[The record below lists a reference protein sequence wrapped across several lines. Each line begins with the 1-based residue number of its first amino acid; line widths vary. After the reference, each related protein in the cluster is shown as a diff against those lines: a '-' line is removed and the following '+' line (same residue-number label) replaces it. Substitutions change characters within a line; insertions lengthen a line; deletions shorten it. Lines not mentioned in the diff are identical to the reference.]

1 MKPILINDRSHE
13 PKDKILSKTEFVN
26 KMSKEL
32 KYKYHNIFKVLRYD
46 DNTLRTDINNILT
59 KYSTQKKL
67 GVNPKFI
74 EKDILNIARQKSN
87 NMNINQLNKQK
98 SQSHI
103 PINPVN
109 NIKTKQLPAIKKT
122 NKSTM
127 INNNNNNIIS
137 NISSNISD
145 NNLNNIIN
153 DFSNN
158 NIPTSENE
166 NNRYSSSI
174 PKDNQSIKNYIINED
189 TNLNKLIQSEQL
201 KQGVPFTNN
210 DFLNQDINL
219 TEFQKNQKEKKIEEQ
234 KYRDELKKQIQNN
247 KKINSREE
255 ETNEEKN
262 NVEDD
267 SNGFFFGKMSYEQKK
282 YLERKNKIKE
292 DVLKYQNLQ
301 RSNKRNQSFEN
312 KINQKYE
319 PPQKITN
326 EDLIQMK
333 IINRTLS
340 QEKAADNLLKILQ
353 EKKNNVINNDNKDVY
368 RENQLKK
375 TQVECE
381 KADKNR
387 QIQIEKMKK
396 LLDYS
401 IDSRIKRKEEEKNKD
416 KIYKEMVDKDYA
428 LYLQEE
434 KEKKQ
439 KKIEQKEQYR
449 KMIEEQIK
457 EKKQKDLEE
466 ESSISDIQKKFKDLT
481 AIDI

>member
-1 MKPILINDRSHE
+1 
-13 PKDKILSKTEFVN
+13 
-26 KMSKEL
+26 
-32 KYKYHNIFKVLRYD
+32 
-46 DNTLRTDINNILT
+46 
-59 KYSTQKKL
+59 
-67 GVNPKFI
+67 
-74 EKDILNIARQKSN
+74 
-87 NMNINQLNKQK
+87 
-98 SQSHI
+98 
-103 PINPVN
+103 
-109 NIKTKQLPAIKKT
+109 
-122 NKSTM
+122 
-127 INNNNNNIIS
+127 
-137 NISSNISD
+137 
-145 NNLNNIIN
+145 
-153 DFSNN
+153 
-158 NIPTSENE
+158 
-166 NNRYSSSI
+166 
-174 PKDNQSIKNYIINED
+174 
-189 TNLNKLIQSEQL
+189 
-201 KQGVPFTNN
+201 
-210 DFLNQDINL
+210 
-219 TEFQKNQKEKKIEEQ
+219 
-234 KYRDELKKQIQNN
+234 
-247 KKINSREE
+247 
-255 ETNEEKN
+255 
-262 NVEDD
+262 
-267 SNGFFFGKMSYEQKK
+267 
-282 YLERKNKIKE
+282 
-292 DVLKYQNLQ
+292 
-301 RSNKRNQSFEN
+301 
-312 KINQKYE
+312 
-319 PPQKITN
+319 
-326 EDLIQMK
+326 MK